1 MSTPLNAGTRPLR
14 IVMLTQGYYPKV
26 GGAER
31 QVTAVSQELT
41 RRGVEVHVITRS
53 LPGTPPRETLAG
65 VTVYRLPVPRPKVFA
80 SLSFTFNALA
90 VIRRIQPD
98 VLHAHELLS
107 PTTTAVLARQLNRIP
122 VVVTLHGGGEIRRMQ
137 QKFFGASRLR
147 YFSTHVERFIAIDA
161 DIDTQLASLG
171 IPDRLRVSIP
181 NGVDISRFRP
191 LSPDQKAEMRSQLN
205 LPPGPLVIFTGRL
218 VGLKRVDQLIA
229 AWARVH
235 QEFPQATLLIAGDG
249 LEGPVLKQAAYSGH
263 ADSGA
268 QHESGVRFLGE
279 IQDVAPYLQAADLFV
294 LPSRYEGLSVALLES
309 MASGLAA
316 IATDVG
322 GNVDLVNHLQ
332 TGWLV
337 SGEDGPELPVR
348 LAEAMQSLLADE
360 PLRSRLAQNGRE
372 FVEQFYSLES
382 VAEKLHRLY
391 LTVMDAAVAPGLRD
405 SHSKGVL

>member
-1 MSTPLNAGTRPLR
+1 MSMSQNAGTRPLR

-31 QVTAVSQELT
+31 QVTAVAQDLT

-53 LPGTPPRETLAG
+53 LPDTPSRETLAG
-65 VTVYRLPVPRPKVFA
+65 VVVYRLPAPRPKVFA
-80 SLSFTFNALA
+80 SLSFTINALA
-90 VIRRIQPD
+90 LIRRIRPD

-107 PTTTAVLARQLNRIP
+107 PTTTAVLARQISKIP

-137 QKFFGASRLR
+137 QKFLGVSRLR
-147 YFSTHVERFIAIDA
+147 YFSTHVERFIAIDK
-161 DIDTQLASLG
+161 DIDTQLAGLG
-171 IPDRLRVSIP
+171 IPARLRVSIP

-191 LSPDQKAEMRSQLN
+191 LSPDQKAEMRRQLN

-218 VGLKRVDQLIA
+218 VALKRVDQLIA
-229 AWARVH
+229 AWKRVH
-235 QEFPQATLLIAGDG
+235 PKFPQATLLIVGDG
-249 LEGPVLKQAAYSGH
+249 PEGPVLKQAAYAGR

-268 QHESGVRFLGE
+268 EGETGIRFLGE
-279 IQDVAPYLQAADLFV
+279 IQDVAPYLQTADLFV

-309 MASGLAA
+309 LASGLAA

-322 GNVDLVNHLQ
+322 GNVDLINHLQ

-337 SGEDGPELPVR
+337 SGEDGSEFPVR
-348 LAEAMQSLLADE
+348 LAEAIQTLLADE
-360 PLRSRLAQNGRE
+360 PLRNRLAQNGRD
-372 FVEQFYSLES
+372 FVEQSYSLES
-382 VAEKLHRLY
+382 VAERLHRLY
-391 LTVMDAAVAPGLRD
+391 LAVMDPAVAPGLRD